1 MAPSAKKPS
10 KPKSRKVLNIADKI
24 KILNLLDDGEK
35 VAAVGRKFNVNEST
49 VRTIRDNAANIRN
62 SAAHLGKHAVLTK
75 VTRNLNVTKMEEM
88 LMVWLQDLF
97 HKSIPVGERAIRDEA
112 LEFYNYLEKKNPT
125 NESFLASK
133 GWFAKFKNRF
143 HLHNVKF
150 TGESASADYEAA
162 NKFPLEVRQIIR
174 EKETPRA
181 LKGKDKKFLPVFWR
195 SNKTAWVTKV
205 NFKEWF
211 FQVFVPDVKEYL
223 AKENLSMKILLLLDN
238 CASHGDEI
246 MLAHPNVEILFLPP
260 NTTSLIQPMDQT
272 VIATFKSYYLRRIMK
287 DMLRFAKKYRDD
299 DQQAVKIFWK
309 KFSILDGLG
318 LIGESWQEIS
328 EQTLNASWSK
338 LLPEL
343 VFGSDSRNY
352 EQTLESVIGL
362 TREVGGPGFEDVQ
375 ESEILEIVLPSE
387 EFLTAEETEDI
398 LQRPTEEKTEDKSE
412 IESLEKHFHTFTVK
426 KIINVLE
433 ELMTQ
438 AVAEDPVLTRS
449 MHFKHICSTAAQI
462 YEDLYKDYQR
472 KIKQSRIT
480 DFFSQ

>member
-1 MAPSAKKPS
+1 MIISLSIVMDSLPH
-10 KPKSRKVLNIADKI
+10 LNSE
-24 KILNLLDDGEK
+24 DDFSFE
-35 VAAVGRKFNVNEST
+35 FNTQMINQHFGPVVNVPMQSVNEEEEDDVQIIYDRLEENIEQQQITPESPSPFVMDGGYSDYLNDRFQQQQPT
-49 VRTIRDNAANIRN
+49 SPECATCESVVFTSHYLTQLNRIAASSPECATCESVVFTSHYLTQLNQIAAQCSYDETTDHNRGACESGVDTYDNLAQQAAQCSWDETLDYYRHYYT
-62 SAAHLGKHAVLTK
+62 SP
-75 VTRNLNVTKMEEM
+75 
-88 LMVWLQDLF
+88 MVNRPCLF
-97 HKSIPVGERAIRDEA
+97 V
-112 LEFYNYLEKKNPT
+112 
-125 NESFLASK
+125 
-133 GWFAKFKNRF
+133 
-143 HLHNVKF
+143 
-150 TGESASADYEAA
+150 SADDILEERDDSPLLTNAYQYELSHYNAHHGHA
-162 NKFPLEVRQIIR
+162 QISYRGRIYIPIGVER
-174 EKETPRA
+174 DYLQERNQMYMQQQQI
-181 LKGKDKKFLPVFWR
+181 DK
-195 SNKTAWVTKV
+195 
-205 NFKEWF
+205 
-211 FQVFVPDVKEYL
+211 
-223 AKENLSMKILLLLDN
+223 
-238 CASHGDEI
+238 
-246 MLAHPNVEILFLPP
+246 
-260 NTTSLIQPMDQT
+260 
-272 VIATFKSYYLRRIMK
+272 
-287 DMLRFAKKYRDD
+287 DD

-438 AVAEDPVLTRS
+438 AVAEDPVLFTQSSEETEQENWMAEFIQDRPEDIEQNHLQYSSPSLYADFLYAGFGLTR
-449 MHFKHICSTAAQI
+449 FAV
-462 YEDLYKDYQR
+462 
-472 KIKQSRIT
+472 
-480 DFFSQ
+480 

>member
-1 MAPSAKKPS
+1 
-10 KPKSRKVLNIADKI
+10 
-24 KILNLLDDGEK
+24 
-35 VAAVGRKFNVNEST
+35 
-49 VRTIRDNAANIRN
+49 
-62 SAAHLGKHAVLTK
+62 
-75 VTRNLNVTKMEEM
+75 
-88 LMVWLQDLF
+88 
-97 HKSIPVGERAIRDEA
+97 
-112 LEFYNYLEKKNPT
+112 
-125 NESFLASK
+125 
-133 GWFAKFKNRF
+133 
-143 HLHNVKF
+143 
-150 TGESASADYEAA
+150 
-162 NKFPLEVRQIIR
+162 
-174 EKETPRA
+174 
-181 LKGKDKKFLPVFWR
+181 
-195 SNKTAWVTKV
+195 
-205 NFKEWF
+205 
-211 FQVFVPDVKEYL
+211 
-223 AKENLSMKILLLLDN
+223 
-238 CASHGDEI
+238 
-246 MLAHPNVEILFLPP
+246 
-260 NTTSLIQPMDQT
+260 
-272 VIATFKSYYLRRIMK
+272 MK

-299 DQQAVKIFWK
+299 YQQAVKIFWK

-375 ESEILEIVLPSE
+375 EFEILEIVLPSE